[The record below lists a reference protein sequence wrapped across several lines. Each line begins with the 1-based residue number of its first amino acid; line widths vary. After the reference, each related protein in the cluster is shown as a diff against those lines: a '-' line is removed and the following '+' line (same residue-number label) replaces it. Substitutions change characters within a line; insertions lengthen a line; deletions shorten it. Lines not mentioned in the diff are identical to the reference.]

1 MSVETNKVFCL
12 IQCWSIYTIFNDPLH
27 FSPVFKQFSFSF
39 AVISFWP
46 EINLSDFFNTNLC
59 NWVTKDSAHV
69 ISGLYSQQ
77 FDRCNVLGFILVEQ
91 RSCSRKSWS
100 WCHHCSYHDNPYQLC
115 QCCSAKDIIHEV
127 NRYLLVC
134 VLFHGVWSH
143 GRVCLCWIHRQEDT
157 VEEKQ
162 IWSHEKT
169 NGREASRDC

>member
-1 MSVETNKVFCL
+1 MFDNVEDSWRKGVL
-12 IQCWSIYTIFNDPLH
+12 IYSLFPLFKIYKLIYWL
-27 FSPVFKQFSFSF
+27 K
-39 AVISFWP
+39 
-46 EINLSDFFNTNLC
+46 
-59 NWVTKDSAHV
+59 

-77 FDRCNVLGFILVEQ
+77 FDRGNVLGFFLVEQ
-91 RSCSRKSWS
+91 RSCSCKSWS
-100 WCHHCSYHDNPYQLC
+100 WCHNCSYHDNPYQLC

-162 IWSHEKT
+162 IWSHEKGDGGKT
-169 NGREASRDC
+169 TRGRQADGDAGGEQSWD